1 MNNTDKQQDLKKVED
16 IISQCD
22 RCGLCLTVCPLFGAK
37 DVESSSAR
45 GKNNVVRG
53 MLQGIIKPG
62 ADVLDVINFCLLC
75 RTCVDNCP
83 SKVKTDE
90 AMIAV
95 RQYFA
100 DRNGSPGAKYKALG
114 GLMKNRTL
122 VKFSAGALKVLRKV
136 GLNSLVPHG
145 MAPGE
150 FTRQQYL
157 ASFAGPAILSGGS
170 AAPSPVK
177 LSGATKVAYF
187 RGCGMH
193 MMFPDAERESIH
205 ILSSL
210 TDLKVADNV
219 CCGLPHLAHGMKADF
234 LAMAKENMAL
244 FEKADVIVSDC
255 ASCSGTL
262 KHIAAYFADD
272 PDWKDRAAAFSR
284 KIMDFSEYLCQVGY
298 QPRHRVDAKL
308 TFHEPCHLGR
318 GQGIKKQPR
327 QLLKAAG
334 TFIEMEGANVCCGGA
349 GSFHVDYPDVAA
361 AILDK
366 KRMNIEKSGAHIVVS
381 ECPTCLIQL
390 NKAAALSG
398 DKFKVMHI
406 SQVI

>member
-1 MNNTDKQQDLKKVED
+1 MNNTEKQQDLKKVED

-100 DRNGSPGAKYKALG
+100 DRNGGPGAKYKALG

-150 FTRQQYL
+150 FTRLQYL
-157 ASFAGPAILSGGS
+157 ASFAGPAILSVGS
-170 AAPSPVK
+170 AAPSPV
-177 LSGATKVAYF
+177 
-187 RGCGMH
+187 
-193 MMFPDAERESIH
+193 
-205 ILSSL
+205 
-210 TDLKVADNV
+210 
-219 CCGLPHLAHGMKADF
+219 
-234 LAMAKENMAL
+234 
-244 FEKADVIVSDC
+244 
-255 ASCSGTL
+255 
-262 KHIAAYFADD
+262 
-272 PDWKDRAAAFSR
+272 
-284 KIMDFSEYLCQVGY
+284 
-298 QPRHRVDAKL
+298 
-308 TFHEPCHLGR
+308 
-318 GQGIKKQPR
+318 
-327 QLLKAAG
+327 
-334 TFIEMEGANVCCGGA
+334 
-349 GSFHVDYPDVAA
+349 
-361 AILDK
+361 
-366 KRMNIEKSGAHIVVS
+366 
-381 ECPTCLIQL
+381 
-390 NKAAALSG
+390 
-398 DKFKVMHI
+398 
-406 SQVI
+406 